1 MPRTKKQ
8 FEEMRVNSKL
18 IIAETALRLFTTE
31 GYHTTS
37 ISKIAKEAGVAI
49 GLMYNYYES
58 KEDLL
63 LSIIDDNLQ
72 KMFKIIPLNL
82 NTDSEDINIQ
92 KLIDSIIEVIM
103 KEKDSWRLIISVMFQ
118 PDVAKMADI
127 KIYHAFSHYEEL
139 FEKYYINKGVTNP
152 ALSAQVLTNVLHG
165 ALLHFACS
173 QNADNLKLIQST
185 LIKKLLEAGT

>member
-1 MPRTKKQ
+1 
-8 FEEMRVNSKL
+8 
-18 IIAETALRLFTTE
+18 
-31 GYHTTS
+31 
-37 ISKIAKEAGVAI
+37 
-49 GLMYNYYES
+49 
-58 KEDLL
+58 
-63 LSIIDDNLQ
+63 
-72 KMFKIIPLNL
+72 
-82 NTDSEDINIQ
+82 
-92 KLIDSIIEVIM
+92 
-103 KEKDSWRLIISVMFQ
+103 MFQ